1 MSEPRPL
8 YCAVYTRKSTSEG
21 LEQDFNSLDAQR
33 EACLAYIS
41 SQRGEGWTAVSEHY
55 DDGGFTGAHT
65 DRPGLQRLLE
75 DIRAGKVNC
84 VVVYKVDRLS
94 RSLLDFSQLLEFFD
108 KCQVSFVSVTQN
120 FNTKT
125 SMGRLTLNILLSFAQ
140 FEREIISERTRDK
153 MGASR
158 MKGKFLGG
166 LVPLGYQLDKE
177 RHVLVPHPKQA
188 EQIRFIFDS
197 VLRERN
203 VSNVLS
209 LVQAKGIGLPE
220 RKCKNGVVWPA
231 KPISRAHLYRI
242 IRNPVYIGK
251 VRYKNKLYPG
261 EQEGI
266 VSEEVFQ
273 EVQDLLDAKR
283 IKHGYRRKLID
294 GLLRGLLY
302 CNACG
307 SKMVPTYGKKN
318 GRKHFYYIC
327 HKCQREG
334 YASCPTKTVRQAEFN
349 EAVIRRL
356 SERGLLNRVEFE
368 RLSIDKQTSALMDIA
383 EKITYAY
390 QEEYIEVF
398 LKNGV
403 SFGFRAK
410 VKPHI
415 GGVPKRERQAYKS
428 RQKLKADKAT
438 YYKALAL
445 QIREYMRVNNLS
457 QKQCAQALGLSS
469 ARVSQILSAYY
480 STAL

>member
-1 MSEPRPL
+1 M
-8 YCAVYTRKSTSEG
+8 
-21 LEQDFNSLDAQR
+21 
-33 EACLAYIS
+33 
-41 SQRGEGWTAVSEHY
+41 
-55 DDGGFTGAHT
+55 
-65 DRPGLQRLLE
+65 
-75 DIRAGKVNC
+75 
-84 VVVYKVDRLS
+84 
-94 RSLLDFSQLLEFFD
+94 
-108 KCQVSFVSVTQN
+108 
-120 FNTKT
+120 
-125 SMGRLTLNILLSFAQ
+125 
-140 FEREIISERTRDK
+140 
-153 MGASR
+153 
-158 MKGKFLGG
+158 
-166 LVPLGYQLDKE
+166 
-177 RHVLVPHPKQA
+177 VPHPEQA

-231 KPISRAHLYRI
+231 NPISRAHLYRI
-242 IRNPVYIGK
+242 IRNPVYVGK

-266 VSEEVFQ
+266 VSAEVFQ

-283 IKHGYRRKLID
+283 IKRGYTRKLID

-302 CNACG
+302 CKECG

-356 SERGLLNRVEFE
+356 SERGLLNRAEFE
-368 RLSIDKQTSALMDIA
+368 RLSIDKQTSALMETA

-390 QEEYIEVF
+390 QDEYIEVF

-415 GGVPKRERQAYKS
+415 GGVPKRERQAYKN

-469 ARVSQILSAYY
+469 ARGSQIL
-480 STAL
+480 ALI